1 MGGVQFRCDDTDNTD
16 YSSNRGTVRCRLAP
30 TADSP
35 RESAWTVY
43 GKYAYLE
50 GDEDTAAE
58 GWFEDLPVAWT
69 AEVSGEF

>member
-1 MGGVQFRCDDTDNTD
+1 
-16 YSSNRGTVRCRLAP
+16 VRCRLAP